1 MRLTW
6 SRPVS
11 ISKMYFSKL
20 LCRAAWL
27 ALVVTS
33 VTACGGGGSAPA
45 LNSVASTP
53 TLNNLPIPPAVS
65 NALSVTVDAGPAGT
79 GHNVNRLYT
88 DVTICYPGSTTQC
101 QTIDHVLVD
110 TGSMG
115 LRLLSSAMAPALNL
129 NRLTGGGLPLLN
141 CAQFVDNRFAWG
153 PVATA
158 DVVLG
163 GKTATSVPI
172 QIIADPAFDNPATA
186 CSVGGTAITTAATL
200 GGNGIIGLG
209 LFKEDCGASCTN
221 ISNNGFYYTCTTAS
235 CTATTGAKASIAQ
248 QVKNP
253 VPLFAAD
260 NNGVLID
267 LPAAS
272 PADAS
277 SLSGSLIFGIGTQSN
292 NQMTSGGVLTT
303 SSAGYI
309 TTLLA
314 GQTLNTSLIDTGSN
328 ALYFDAG
335 TIPTCAGGGGARFYC
350 PSSRIILSTTLV
362 GANALS
368 IPVSFSIDNALGL
381 FAGAPK
387 AVLPTLSGPI
397 GDAQT
402 VDWGLPFFYGR
413 RVFSGI
419 EGQASSLG
427 TGPFY
432 AF

>member
-1 MRLTW
+1 MNQLQR
-6 SRPVS
+6 
-11 ISKMYFSKL
+11 
-20 LCRAAWL
+20 
-27 ALVVTS
+27 
-33 VTACGGGGSAPA
+33 
-45 LNSVASTP
+45 NSCV
-53 TLNNLPIPPAVS
+53 
-65 NALSVTVDAGPAGT
+65 
-79 GHNVNRLYT
+79 R
-88 DVTICYPGSTTQC
+88 
-101 QTIDHVLVD
+101 
-110 TGSMG
+110 
-115 LRLLSSAMAPALNL
+115 
-129 NRLTGGGLPLLN
+129 
-141 CAQFVDNRFAWG
+141 
-153 PVATA
+153 
-158 DVVLG
+158 
-163 GKTATSVPI
+163 
-172 QIIADPAFDNPATA
+172 
-186 CSVGGTAITTAATL
+186 
-200 GGNGIIGLG
+200 
-209 LFKEDCGASCTN
+209 
-221 ISNNGFYYTCTTAS
+221 
-235 CTATTGAKASIAQ
+235 
-248 QVKNP
+248 
-253 VPLFAAD
+253 PLFAAD
-260 NNGVLID
+260 NNGVLIE
-267 LPAAS
+267 LPAVS

-277 SLSGSLIFGIGTQSN
+277 SLSGSLIFGIGTQPN

-314 GQTLNTSLIDTGSN
+314 GQTLNTRLIDTGSN

-335 TIPTCAGGGGARFYC
+335 TILTCAGGRFYC

-362 GANALS
+362 GVNALS

>member
-33 VTACGGGGSAPA
+33 VTACGGGGSASA

-53 TLNNLPIPPAVS
+53 TLNNLPIPPAVG
-65 NALSVTVDAGPAGT
+65 NVLSVTVDAGPAGT

-110 TGSMG
+110 TGTMG
-115 LRLLSSAMAPALNL
+115 LRLLSNAMAPALNL

-163 GKTATSVPI
+163 GKTAASVPI
-172 QIIADPAFDNPATA
+172 QIIADPAFDSLAAA
-186 CSVGGTAITTAATL
+186 CSTGTLMNTAATL
-200 GGNGIIGLG
+200 GANGIIGLG
-209 LFKEDCGASCTN
+209 LLKEDCGASCTN
-221 ISNNGFYYTCTTAS
+221 IANNGFYYTCTDAS
-235 CTATTGAKASIAQ
+235 CTATTGAKASIVQ
-248 QVKNP
+248 QVQNP
-253 VPLFAAD
+253 VPFFASD

-267 LPAAS
+267 LPAVSSAG
-272 PADAS
+272 AS

-292 NQMTSGGVLTT
+292 NQFTSGAVLTT
-303 SSAGYI
+303 SSSGYI
-309 TTLLA
+309 TTVLA
-314 GQTLNTSLIDTGSN
+314 GQSPSTSFIDTGSN
-328 ALYFDAG
+328 GLYFDSS
-335 TIPTCAGGGGARFYC
+335 TIPNCVGNAGFYC
-350 PSSRIILSTTLV
+350 PSSRTTLLATV
-362 GANALS
+362 LGANGS
-368 IPVSFSIDNALGL
+368 SSPVSFSIDNASAL
-381 FAGAPK
+381 FAGGTN
-387 AVLPTLSGPI
+387 AVLPTLSGPS
-397 GDAQT
+397 DAHT
-402 VDWGLPFFYGR
+402 FDWGLPFFYGR
-413 RVFSGI
+413 RVFIGI
-419 EGQASSLG
+419 EGQASSIG